1 MHLPYIQK
9 IFADAGKQ
17 IKLLPLMVGQVK
29 AEDLSKYA
37 EVLMPLFMDKK
48 TLFIVS
54 SDFCH
59 WGRDFDYQPITQGYE
74 GQAIHKS
81 IEALDK

>member
-1 MHLPYIQK
+1 
-9 IFADAGKQ
+9 
-17 IKLLPLMVGQVK
+17 MVGQVK
-29 AEDLSKYA
+29 AKDLPKYA
-37 EVLMPLFMDKK
+37 EALMPLFMDKK

-59 WGRDFDYQPITQGYE
+59 WGEDFDYQPILQGYE
-74 GQAIHKS
+74 NKRIHES